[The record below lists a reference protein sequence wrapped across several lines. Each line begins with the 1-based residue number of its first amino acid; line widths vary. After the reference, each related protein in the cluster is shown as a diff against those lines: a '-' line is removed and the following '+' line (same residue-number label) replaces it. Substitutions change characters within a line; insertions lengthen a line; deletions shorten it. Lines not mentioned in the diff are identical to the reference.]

1 MKEQV
6 KQFIDNLFDSEEE
19 FFPYLYNNYYI
30 KGESNIFYSGPYWDN
45 KEIEAALKVFLTGK

>member
-30 KGESNIFYSGPYWDN
+30 KGESNIF
-45 KEIEAALKVFLTGK
+45 